1 MSKLLIFLLFTVVVN
16 YERYE
21 RDGIPDYDV
30 LFMDKL
36 MGSDVLQLNVKE
48 GEEFYISIF
57 YSSSCKI
64 RLLNYNEITDA
75 LVYFGK
81 NGEEFKYSDPSHGW
95 YLSPICISYYRFKAI
110 KPSYNKITLKFKSVD
125 RDKDETYKKT
135 KLREFDLF
143 IKLNIL
149 PKNNTS

>member
-1 MSKLLIFLLFTVVVN
+1 MNFV
-16 YERYE
+16 
-21 RDGIPDYDV
+21 
-30 LFMDKL
+30 
-36 MGSDVLQLNVKE
+36 
-48 GEEFYISIF
+48 SIF

-110 KPSYNKITLKFKSVD
+110 KPSYNKITLKFKLVD
-125 RDKDETYKKT
+125 RYNETYKKT
-135 KLREFDLF
+135 KLRDLDWF

>member
-16 YERYE
+16 YEE
-21 RDGIPDYDV
+21 DGIPYYDI

-36 MGSDVLQLNVKE
+36 MGSDVRQLNVKE
-48 GEEFYISIF
+48 GEEFYISIPKSNL
-57 YSSSCKI
+57 YKI

-81 NGEEFKYSDPSHGW
+81 NGEEFKYYDPSHGW
-95 YLSPICISYYRFKAI
+95 FLSPIGFSYFRFKAI
-110 KPSYNKITLKFKSVD
+110 KPSYNKITLKFKLVD
-125 RDKDETYKKT
+125 RDNDETYKKT
-135 KLREFDLF
+135 KLKDLDLF

>member
-16 YERYE
+16 YEE
-21 RDGIPDYDV
+21 DGIPNYFI
-30 LFMDKL
+30 LSMDKL
-36 MGSDVLQLNVKE
+36 MGSDVRQLNVKE
-48 GEEFYISIF
+48 GEEFYISIPKSNL
-57 YSSSCKI
+57 YKI

-95 YLSPICISYYRFKAI
+95 YLSPIVFSYYRFKAI

>member
-16 YERYE
+16 YEE
-21 RDGIPDYDV
+21 DGIPDYDT

-36 MGSDVLQLNVKE
+36 MGSDVQQLNVKE
-48 GEEFYISIF
+48 GEEFYISIP
-57 YSSSCKI
+57 SSRSYKI

-81 NGEEFKYSDPSHGW
+81 NGEEFKYYDPSQGW

-110 KPSYNKITLKFKSVD
+110 KPSYNKITLKFKLVA

-135 KLREFDLF
+135 KLKELDLF

>member
-16 YERYE
+16 YEK
-21 RDGIPDYDV
+21 DGIPDYSMLD
-30 LFMDKL
+30 MDKL
-36 MGSDVLQLNVKE
+36 MGSDVRQLNVKE
-48 GEEFYISIF
+48 GEEFYISIPKSNL
-57 YSSSCKI
+57 YKI

-81 NGEEFKYSDPSHGW
+81 NGEEFEYHEPKIGYFSTGIGYS
-95 YLSPICISYYRFKAI
+95 YFRFKAI

>member
-16 YERYE
+16 YEE
-21 RDGIPDYDV
+21 DGIPDYDT

-36 MGSDVLQLNVKE
+36 MGSDVRQLNVKE
-48 GEEFYISIF
+48 GEEFYISIP
-57 YSSSCKI
+57 SSRSYKI

-81 NGEEFKYSDPSHGW
+81 NGEEFKYYDPSHGW
-95 YLSPICISYYRFKAI
+95 YLSPIVISYYRFKAI
-110 KPSYNKITLKFKSVD
+110 KPSYNKITLKFKLVD
-125 RDKDETYKKT
+125 RYNDETYKKT
-135 KLREFDLF
+135 KLKELDMF

>member
-16 YERYE
+16 YEE
-21 RDGIPDYDV
+21 DGIPDYDT

-36 MGSDVLQLNVKE
+36 MGSDVRQLNVKE
-48 GEEFYISIF
+48 GEEFYISIPL
-57 YSSSCKI
+57 SSSYKI

-110 KPSYNKITLKFKSVD
+110 KPSYNKITLKFKLVD
-125 RDKDETYKKT
+125 RYNETYKKT
-135 KLREFDLF
+135 KLRDLDWF

>member
-16 YERYE
+16 YEE
-21 RDGIPDYDV
+21 DGIPDYDT

-36 MGSDVLQLNVKE
+36 MGSDVRQLNVKE
-48 GEEFYISIF
+48 GEEFYISIP
-57 YSSSCKI
+57 SSRLYKI

-81 NGEEFKYSDPSHGW
+81 NGEEFKYYDPSQGW
-95 YLSPICISYYRFKAI
+95 YLSPICISLYRFKAI
-110 KPSYNKITLKFKSVD
+110 KPSYNKITLKFKLVD
-125 RDKDETYKKT
+125 RYNDETYKKT
-135 KLREFDLF
+135 KLKELDLF

>member
-16 YERYE
+16 YEE
-21 RDGIPDYDV
+21 DGIPNYDT

-36 MGSDVLQLNVKE
+36 MGSDVRQLNVKE

-110 KPSYNKITLKFKSVD
+110 KPSYNKITLKFKLVA

-135 KLREFDLF
+135 KLKDLDLF

>member
-16 YERYE
+16 YEE
-21 RDGIPDYDV
+21 DGIPYYDT

-36 MGSDVLQLNVKE
+36 MGSDVRQLNVKE
-48 GEEFYISIF
+48 GEEFYISIP
-57 YSSSCKI
+57 SSRSYKI

-81 NGEEFKYSDPSHGW
+81 NGEEFKYYDPSQGW
-95 YLSPICISYYRFKAI
+95 YLSPICISLYRFKAI
-110 KPSYNKITLKFKSVD
+110 KPSYNKITLKFKLVD
-125 RDKDETYKKT
+125 RDNDETYKKT
-135 KLREFDLF
+135 KLKELDLF

>member
-16 YERYE
+16 YEE
-21 RDGIPDYDV
+21 DGIPDYDT

-36 MGSDVLQLNVKE
+36 MGSDVRQLNVKE
-48 GEEFYISIF
+48 GEEFYISIP
-57 YSSSCKI
+57 SSRLYKI

-110 KPSYNKITLKFKSVD
+110 KPSYNKITLKSKLVD
-125 RDKDETYKKT
+125 RYNETYKKT
-135 KLREFDLF
+135 KLRDLDWF

>member
-16 YERYE
+16 YEK
-21 RDGIPDYDV
+21 DGIPDYSMLD
-30 LFMDKL
+30 MDKL
-36 MGSDVLQLNVKE
+36 MGSDVRQLNVKE
-48 GEEFYISIF
+48 GEEFYISIPKSNL
-57 YSSSCKI
+57 YKI

-81 NGEEFKYSDPSHGW
+81 NGEEFEYYEPKQGYFSSG
-95 YLSPICISYYRFKAI
+95 IGFSYFRFKAI
-110 KPSYNKITLKFKSVD
+110 KPSYNKITLKFKLVD
-125 RDKDETYKKT
+125 RDNDETYKKT
-135 KLREFDLF
+135 KLKDLDLF

>member
-1 MSKLLIFLLFTVVVN
+1 MSKLLIFLLFAVVVN
-16 YERYE
+16 YEK
-21 RDGIPDYDV
+21 DDIPNYFI
-30 LFMDKL
+30 LLMDKL
-36 MGSDVLQLNVKE
+36 MGSDIRQLNVKE
-48 GEEFYISIF
+48 GEEFYISIPLSTS
-57 YSSSCKI
+57 YKI

-81 NGEEFKYSDPSHGW
+81 NGEEFEYYEPKIGYFSTGIGYS
-95 YLSPICISYYRFKAI
+95 YFRFKAI

-125 RDKDETYKKT
+125 RDNDETYKKT
-135 KLREFDLF
+135 KSRELDLF

>member
-16 YERYE
+16 YEE
-21 RDGIPDYDV
+21 DGIPYYDT

-36 MGSDVLQLNVKE
+36 MGSDVRQLNVKE
-48 GEEFYISIF
+48 GEEFYISIP
-57 YSSSCKI
+57 SSRSYKI

-95 YLSPICISYYRFKAI
+95 YLSPICISLYRFKAI
-110 KPSYNKITLKFKSVD
+110 KPSYNKITLKFKLVD
-125 RDKDETYKKT
+125 RYNETYKKT
-135 KLREFDLF
+135 KLRDLDWF

>member
-81 NGEEFKYSDPSHGW
+81 NGEEFEYHEPKIGYFSTGIGYS
-95 YLSPICISYYRFKAI
+95 YFRFKAI
-110 KPSYNKITLKFKSVD
+110 KPSYNKITLKFKLVD
-125 RDKDETYKKT
+125 RYNETYKKT
-135 KLREFDLF
+135 KLRDLDWF

>member
-16 YERYE
+16 YEE
-21 RDGIPDYDV
+21 DGIPYYDT

-36 MGSDVLQLNVKE
+36 MGSDVRQLNVKE
-48 GEEFYISIF
+48 GEEFYISIP
-57 YSSSCKI
+57 SSRLYKI

-81 NGEEFKYSDPSHGW
+81 NGEEFEYEEPKIGHFSTGIGYS
-95 YLSPICISYYRFKAI
+95 YFRFKAI

-125 RDKDETYKKT
+125 RDNDETYKKT
-135 KLREFDLF
+135 KSRELDLF

>member
-16 YERYE
+16 YEE
-21 RDGIPDYDV
+21 DGIPDYDT

-36 MGSDVLQLNVKE
+36 MGSDVRQLNVKE
-48 GEEFYISIF
+48 GEEFYISIPLSTS
-57 YSSSCKI
+57 YKI

-81 NGEEFKYSDPSHGW
+81 NGEEFEYYEPKQGYFSSG
-95 YLSPICISYYRFKAI
+95 IGFSYFRFKAI
-110 KPSYNKITLKFKSVD
+110 KPSYNKITLKFKLVD
-125 RDKDETYKKT
+125 RYNETYKNT
-135 KLREFDLF
+135 KSRDLDWF

>member
-16 YERYE
+16 YEE
-21 RDGIPDYDV
+21 DGIPNYFI
-30 LFMDKL
+30 LSMDKL
-36 MGSDVLQLNVKE
+36 MGSDVRQLNVKE
-48 GEEFYISIF
+48 GEEFYISIP
-57 YSSSCKI
+57 SSRSYKI

-81 NGEEFKYSDPSHGW
+81 NGEEFEYYEPKIGYFSTGIGYS
-95 YLSPICISYYRFKAI
+95 YFRFKAI
-110 KPSYNKITLKFKSVD
+110 KPSYNKITLKFKLVA

-135 KLREFDLF
+135 KLKDLDLF

>member
-16 YERYE
+16 YEE
-21 RDGIPDYDV
+21 DGIPNYFI
-30 LFMDKL
+30 LSMDKL
-36 MGSDVLQLNVKE
+36 MGSDVRQLNVKE
-48 GEEFYISIF
+48 GEEFYISIP
-57 YSSSCKI
+57 SSRSYKI

-81 NGEEFKYSDPSHGW
+81 NGEEFKYYDPSQGW
-95 YLSPICISYYRFKAI
+95 YLSPICISLYRFKAI
-110 KPSYNKITLKFKSVD
+110 KPSYNKITLKFKLVD
-125 RDKDETYKKT
+125 RYNETYKKT
-135 KLREFDLF
+135 KLRDLDWF

>member
-16 YERYE
+16 YEE
-21 RDGIPDYDV
+21 DDIPDYDT

-36 MGSDVLQLNVKE
+36 MGSDVRQLNVKE
-48 GEEFYISIF
+48 GEEFYISIP
-57 YSSSCKI
+57 SSRYYKI

-95 YLSPICISYYRFKAI
+95 YLSPICISFYRFKAI
-110 KPSYNKITLKFKSVD
+110 KPSYNKITLKFKLVA

-135 KLREFDLF
+135 KLKDLDLF

>member
-16 YERYE
+16 YEE
-21 RDGIPDYDV
+21 DGIPDYDT

-81 NGEEFKYSDPSHGW
+81 NGEEFKYYDPSQGW
-95 YLSPICISYYRFKAI
+95 YLSPICISSYRFKAI

-125 RDKDETYKKT
+125 RDNDETYKKT
-135 KLREFDLF
+135 KSRELDLF

>member
-16 YERYE
+16 YEE
-21 RDGIPDYDV
+21 DGIPNYFI
-30 LFMDKL
+30 LSMDKL
-36 MGSDVLQLNVKE
+36 MGSDVRQLNVKE

-81 NGEEFKYSDPSHGW
+81 NGEEFEYYEPKIGYFSTGIGYS
-95 YLSPICISYYRFKAI
+95 YFRFKAI
-110 KPSYNKITLKFKSVD
+110 KPSYNKITLKFKLVD
-125 RDKDETYKKT
+125 RYNETYKKT
-135 KLREFDLF
+135 KLRDLDWF

>member
-16 YERYE
+16 YEE
-21 RDGIPDYDV
+21 DGIPNYFI
-30 LFMDKL
+30 LSMDKL
-36 MGSDVLQLNVKE
+36 MGSDVRQLNVKE

-81 NGEEFKYSDPSHGW
+81 NGEEFEYYEPKIGYFSTGIGYS
-95 YLSPICISYYRFKAI
+95 YFRFKAI

-125 RDKDETYKKT
+125 RDNDETYKKT
-135 KLREFDLF
+135 KSRELDLF

>member
-16 YERYE
+16 YEE
-21 RDGIPDYDV
+21 DGIPDYDT

-36 MGSDVLQLNVKE
+36 MGSDVRQLNVKE
-48 GEEFYISIF
+48 GEEFYISIP
-57 YSSSCKI
+57 SSRSYKI

-81 NGEEFKYSDPSHGW
+81 NGEEFKYYEPKIGYFSTGIG
-95 YLSPICISYYRFKAI
+95 YSYFRFKAI

-125 RDKDETYKKT
+125 RDNDETYKKT
-135 KLREFDLF
+135 KSRELDLF

>member
-16 YERYE
+16 YEE
-21 RDGIPDYDV
+21 DGIPNYFI
-30 LFMDKL
+30 LSMDKL
-36 MGSDVLQLNVKE
+36 MGSDVRQLNVKE

-110 KPSYNKITLKFKSVD
+110 KPSYNKITLKFKLVA

-135 KLREFDLF
+135 KLKDLDLF

>member
-16 YERYE
+16 YEE
-21 RDGIPDYDV
+21 DGIPYYDT

-36 MGSDVLQLNVKE
+36 MGSDVRQLNVKE
-48 GEEFYISIF
+48 GEEFYISIPSSRF
-57 YSSSCKI
+57 YKI

-81 NGEEFKYSDPSHGW
+81 NGEEFKYYDPSHGW
-95 YLSPICISYYRFKAI
+95 YLSPIGFSYFRFKAI
-110 KPSYNKITLKFKSVD
+110 KPSYNKITLKFKLVA

-135 KLREFDLF
+135 KLKELDLF

>member
-16 YERYE
+16 YEE
-21 RDGIPDYDV
+21 DGIPNYDT

-36 MGSDVLQLNVKE
+36 MGSDVRQLNVKE
-48 GEEFYISIF
+48 GEEFYISIP
-57 YSSSCKI
+57 SSRSYKI

-110 KPSYNKITLKFKSVD
+110 KPSYNKITLKFKLVA

-135 KLREFDLF
+135 KLKDLDLF

>member
-16 YERYE
+16 YEE
-21 RDGIPDYDV
+21 DGIPNYFI
-30 LFMDKL
+30 LSMDKL
-36 MGSDVLQLNVKE
+36 MGSDVRQLNVKE
-48 GEEFYISIF
+48 GEEFYISIPLSTS
-57 YSSSCKI
+57 YKI

-110 KPSYNKITLKFKSVD
+110 KPSYNKITLKFKLVD
-125 RDKDETYKKT
+125 RYNETYKKT
-135 KLREFDLF
+135 KLRDLGWF

>member
-16 YERYE
+16 YEE
-21 RDGIPDYDV
+21 DGIPDYDT

-36 MGSDVLQLNVKE
+36 MGSDVRQLNVKE
-48 GEEFYISIF
+48 GEEFYISIP
-57 YSSSCKI
+57 SSRSYKI

-81 NGEEFKYSDPSHGW
+81 NGEEFKYYDPSHGW
-95 YLSPICISYYRFKAI
+95 FLSPIGFSYFRFKAI
-110 KPSYNKITLKFKSVD
+110 KPSYNKITLKFKLVD
-125 RDKDETYKKT
+125 RDNDETYKKT
-135 KLREFDLF
+135 KLKDLDLF

>member
-16 YERYE
+16 YEE
-21 RDGIPDYDV
+21 DGIPNYFI
-30 LFMDKL
+30 LSMDKL
-36 MGSDVLQLNVKE
+36 MGSDVRQLNVKE
-48 GEEFYISIF
+48 GEEFYISIPLSTS
-57 YSSSCKI
+57 YKI

-81 NGEEFKYSDPSHGW
+81 NGEEFEYYEPKIGYFSTGIGYS
-95 YLSPICISYYRFKAI
+95 YFRFKAI
-110 KPSYNKITLKFKSVD
+110 KPSYNKITLKFKLVD
-125 RDKDETYKKT
+125 RYNETYKKT
-135 KLREFDLF
+135 KLRDLDWF

>member
-16 YERYE
+16 YEE
-21 RDGIPDYDV
+21 DGIPNYFI
-30 LFMDKL
+30 LSMDKL
-36 MGSDVLQLNVKE
+36 MGSDVRQLNVKE
-48 GEEFYISIF
+48 GEEFYISIP
-57 YSSSCKI
+57 SSRSYKI

-81 NGEEFKYSDPSHGW
+81 NGEEFKYYDPSQGW
-95 YLSPICISYYRFKAI
+95 YLSPICISLYRFKAI
-110 KPSYNKITLKFKSVD
+110 KPSYNKITLKFKLVD
-125 RDKDETYKKT
+125 RYNDETYKKT
-135 KLREFDLF
+135 KLKELDLF

>member
-16 YERYE
+16 YEE
-21 RDGIPDYDV
+21 DGIPDYDT

-36 MGSDVLQLNVKE
+36 MGSDVRQLNVKE
-48 GEEFYISIF
+48 GEEFYISIP
-57 YSSSCKI
+57 SSRYYKI

-95 YLSPICISYYRFKAI
+95 YLSPICISFYRFKAI
-110 KPSYNKITLKFKSVD
+110 KPSYNKITLKFKLVD
-125 RDKDETYKKT
+125 RYNETYKKT
-135 KLREFDLF
+135 KLRDLDWF

>member
-16 YERYE
+16 YEE
-21 RDGIPDYDV
+21 DGIPDYDT

-36 MGSDVLQLNVKE
+36 MGSDVRQLNVKE
-48 GEEFYISIF
+48 GEEFYISIPLSTS
-57 YSSSCKI
+57 YKI

-95 YLSPICISYYRFKAI
+95 YLSPIVFSYYRFKAI
-110 KPSYNKITLKFKSVD
+110 KPSYNKITLKFKLVD
-125 RDKDETYKKT
+125 RYNETYKKT
-135 KLREFDLF
+135 KLRDLDWF

>member
-16 YERYE
+16 YEE
-21 RDGIPDYDV
+21 DGIPNYFI
-30 LFMDKL
+30 LSMDKL
-36 MGSDVLQLNVKE
+36 MGSDVRQLNVKE

-95 YLSPICISYYRFKAI
+95 YLSPICISLYRFKAI

-125 RDKDETYKKT
+125 RDNDETYKNT
-135 KLREFDLF
+135 KSRELDLF

>member
-16 YERYE
+16 YEE
-21 RDGIPDYDV
+21 DGIPDYDT

-36 MGSDVLQLNVKE
+36 MGSDVRQLNVKE
-48 GEEFYISIF
+48 GEEFYISIP
-57 YSSSCKI
+57 SSRSYKI

-110 KPSYNKITLKFKSVD
+110 KPSYNKITLKFKLVA

-135 KLREFDLF
+135 KLKELDLF

>member
-16 YERYE
+16 YEE
-21 RDGIPDYDV
+21 DGIPNYFI
-30 LFMDKL
+30 LSMDKL
-36 MGSDVLQLNVKE
+36 MGSDVRQLNVKE
-48 GEEFYISIF
+48 GEEFYISIPLSTS
-57 YSSSCKI
+57 YKI

-81 NGEEFKYSDPSHGW
+81 NGEEFKYYDPSQGW
-95 YLSPICISYYRFKAI
+95 YLSPICISSYRFKAI
-110 KPSYNKITLKFKSVD
+110 KPSYNKITLKFKLVD
-125 RDKDETYKKT
+125 RYNETYKKT
-135 KLREFDLF
+135 KLRDLDWF

>member
-16 YERYE
+16 YEE
-21 RDGIPDYDV
+21 DGIPDYDT

-36 MGSDVLQLNVKE
+36 MGSDVRQLNVKE
-48 GEEFYISIF
+48 GEEFYISIP
-57 YSSSCKI
+57 SSRSYKI

-95 YLSPICISYYRFKAI
+95 YLSPIVFSYYRFKAI

>member
-16 YERYE
+16 YEE
-21 RDGIPDYDV
+21 DGIPNYDT

-36 MGSDVLQLNVKE
+36 MGSDVRQLNVKE
-48 GEEFYISIF
+48 GEEFYISIP
-57 YSSSCKI
+57 SSRLYKI

-110 KPSYNKITLKFKSVD
+110 KPSYNKITLKFKLVA

-135 KLREFDLF
+135 KLKDLDLF